1 MAKSI
6 RWEHKRI
13 IFANSDPSIVTR
25 LNEYGDDRWEL
36 VSNTAI
42 GQYNDTMVYTFKRDK
57 DWRDKEDVGQDE

>member
-13 IFANSDPSIVTR
+13 IFANNDPSIVTR

-42 GQYNDTMVYTFKRDK
+42 GQYNDTTVYTFKRDK